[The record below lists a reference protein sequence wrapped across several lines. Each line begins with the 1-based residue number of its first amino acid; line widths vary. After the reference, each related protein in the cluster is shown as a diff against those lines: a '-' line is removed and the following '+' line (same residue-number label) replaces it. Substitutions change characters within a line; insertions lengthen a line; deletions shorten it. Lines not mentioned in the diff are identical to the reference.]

1 MKFESFKP
9 ANEPIA
15 PESVGSQEEGVK
27 TWEEIEEADRK
38 MMAAQLGL
46 SQSASQKEIADA
58 FRIKKAVEMGLPE
71 DADWREIES
80 KSHEAKLEEMKKE
93 RRAA

>member
-9 ANEPIA
+9 ENET
-15 PESVGSQEEGVK
+15 PETQETQEEIR
-27 TWEEIEEADRK
+27 TFDDIEEADRK

-46 SQSASQKEIADA
+46 PRSASHEEIADA
-58 FRIKKAVEMGLPE
+58 FRKKRAGEAGLPE

-80 KSHEAKLEEMKKE
+80 KSHEAKLNEMKKE
-93 RRAA
+93 RTAA

>member
-9 ANEPIA
+9 VNEST
-15 PESVGSQEEGVK
+15 ESQETQEEVK
-27 TWEEIEEADRK
+27 SWDEIEEADRK

-46 SQSASQKEIADA
+46 PQSASQGEIADA
-58 FRIKKAVEMGLPE
+58 FRKKRASEVGLPE

-80 KSHEAKLEEMKKE
+80 KSHESKLEDMKKE
-93 RRAA
+93 RPAA